1 MMRVITLAAAL
12 FGALSV
18 SIHEARADGNWC
30 ARYPEGASNCGFYS
44 FAQCLAAVSGR
55 GGFCEQ
61 NGFSEPRRTR
71 R

>member
-1 MMRVITLAAAL
+1 MRVVALVATL
-12 FGALSV
+12 FGVFSV
-18 SIHEARADGNWC
+18 SIHEARADGTWC

-44 FAQCLAAVSGR
+44 FAQCQATVSGR

>member
-1 MMRVITLAAAL
+1 MRVIAVVATL
-12 FGALSV
+12 FGVFSV
-18 SIHEARADGNWC
+18 FIHEAWADGTWC
-30 ARYPEGASNCGFYS
+30 ARYSEGASNCGFYS
-44 FAQCLAAVSGR
+44 FAQCQAAVSGR